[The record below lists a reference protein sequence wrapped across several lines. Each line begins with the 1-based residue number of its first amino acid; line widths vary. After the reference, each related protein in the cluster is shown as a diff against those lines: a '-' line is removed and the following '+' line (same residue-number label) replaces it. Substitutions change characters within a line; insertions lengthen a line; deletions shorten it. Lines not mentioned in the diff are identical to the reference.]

1 MLIVFLIVISVLVFT
16 VIVYPLAKGVE
27 DTEKKSSVKDQLAR
41 LLLQKESSY
50 LDLKELE
57 LDYRMGKLSQQDYER
72 LRSKLERAS
81 VALLKETEQLEL
93 GKPREKENKEEI
105 DQEIE
110 QEILRM
116 RRIKKRDKG
125 EKE

>member
-1 MLIVFLIVISVLVFT
+1 VFT
-16 VIVYPLAKGVE
+16 VIVYPLLKGVQ
-27 DTEKKSSVKDQLAR
+27 DTEKKSSVKDQLAQ

>member
-16 VIVYPLAKGVE
+16 VIVYPLLKRVE
-27 DTEKKSSVKDQLAR
+27 DTEKKSSVKDQLAQ

-105 DQEIE
+105 DQQIE

>member
-1 MLIVFLIVISVLVFT
+1 MLTLILIVISVLVFT
-16 VIVYPLAKGVE
+16 VIVYPLLKGVQ
-27 DTEKKSSVKDQLAR
+27 DTEKKSSVKDQLAQ

-57 LDYRMGKLSQQDYER
+57 LDYRMGKLSQPDYER

-81 VALLKETEQLEL
+81 VALLKETEQLEQ
-93 GKPREKENKEEI
+93 GKYRKKENKEGI
-105 DQEIE
+105 NQEIE

>member
-27 DTEKKSSVKDQLAR
+27 DTEKKSSVKDQLAQ

-116 RRIKKRDKG
+116 RRIKRRDKG

>member
-1 MLIVFLIVISVLVFT
+1 MLIVFLVVISVLVFT
-16 VIVYPLAKGVE
+16 VIVYPLLKGVK
-27 DTEKKSSVKDQLAR
+27 DTEKKSSVKDQLAQ

-57 LDYRMGKLSQQDYER
+57 LDYRMGKLSQPDYEK

-81 VALLKETEQLEL
+81 VALLKEVEQLKQ
-93 GKPREKENKEEI
+93 GKHREKENKGEI
-105 DQEIE
+105 NQEIE

>member
-1 MLIVFLIVISVLVFT
+1 MLIVFLVVISILVFT
-16 VIVYPLAKGVE
+16 VIVYPLLKGVK
-27 DTEKKSSVKDQLAR
+27 DTEKKSSVKDQLAQ

-57 LDYRMGKLSQQDYER
+57 LDYRMGKLSQPDYEK

-81 VALLKETEQLEL
+81 VALLKEVEQLKQ
-93 GKPREKENKEEI
+93 GKHREKENKGEI
-105 DQEIE
+105 NQEIE

>member
-1 MLIVFLIVISVLVFT
+1 MLTLILVVISVLVFT
-16 VIVYPLAKGVE
+16 VIVYPLLKGVK
-27 DTEKKSSVKDQLAR
+27 DTEKKSSIKDQLDQ

-57 LDYRMGKLSQQDYER
+57 LDYRIGKLSQADYER

-81 VALLKETEQLEL
+81 VALLKETEQLEQ
-93 GKPREKENKEEI
+93 GKHRQKENKEEI
-105 DQEIE
+105 NKEIE

-116 RRIKKRDKG
+116 RRKKNQGIADK
-125 EKE
+125 K

>member
-27 DTEKKSSVKDQLAR
+27 DTEKKSSVKDQLAQ

-57 LDYRMGKLSQQDYER
+57 LDYRMGKLSQVDYER

>member
-16 VIVYPLAKGVE
+16 VIVYPLLKGVQ
-27 DTEKKSSVKDQLAR
+27 DTEKKSSVKDQLAQ

>member
-1 MLIVFLIVISVLVFT
+1 MLTLILIVISVLVFT
-16 VIVYPLAKGVE
+16 VIVYPLLKGVQ
-27 DTEKKSSVKDQLAR
+27 DTEKKSSVKDQLAQ

-81 VALLKETEQLEL
+81 VVLLKETEQLEQ

-105 DQEIE
+105 NQEIE

-125 EKE
+125 EKK

>member
-1 MLIVFLIVISVLVFT
+1 MLTLILIVISVLVFT
-16 VIVYPLAKGVE
+16 VIVYPLLKGVK
-27 DTEKKSSVKDQLAR
+27 DTAKKSSVKDQLAQ

-57 LDYRMGKLSQQDYER
+57 LDYRMGKLSQPDYER

-81 VALLKETEQLEL
+81 VALLKETEQLEQ
-93 GKPREKENKEEI
+93 GKHREKENKEEI
-105 DQEIE
+105 NQEIE

-116 RRIKKRDKG
+116 RRIKNRRKD
-125 EKE
+125 EKK

>member
-27 DTEKKSSVKDQLAR
+27 DTEKKSSVKDQLAQ

>member
-16 VIVYPLAKGVE
+16 VIVYPLAKGVQ
-27 DTEKKSSVKDQLAR
+27 DTEKKSSVKDQLAQ

-72 LRSKLERAS
+72 LRFKLERAS

-110 QEILRM
+110 REILRM
-116 RRIKKRDKG
+116 RRIKNRDKG

>member
-27 DTEKKSSVKDQLAR
+27 DTEKKSSVKDQLAQ

-57 LDYRMGKLSQQDYER
+57 LDYRMGKLSQPDYER
-72 LRSKLERAS
+72 LRSKLEGAS

>member
-27 DTEKKSSVKDQLAR
+27 DTEKKSSVKDQLAQ

-72 LRSKLERAS
+72 LRSKLEGAS

>member
-16 VIVYPLAKGVE
+16 VIVYPLLKGVQ
-27 DTEKKSSVKDQLAR
+27 DTEKKSSVKDQLAQ

-57 LDYRMGKLSQQDYER
+57 LDYRMGKLSQVDYER

-81 VALLKETEQLEL
+81 VALLKETEQLEQ

-105 DQEIE
+105 NQEIE

>member
-27 DTEKKSSVKDQLAR
+27 DTEKKSSVKDQLAQ

-110 QEILRM
+110 REILRM
-116 RRIKKRDKG
+116 RRIKNRDKG

>member
-1 MLIVFLIVISVLVFT
+1 MLIVFLIVISALVFT
-16 VIVYPLAKGVE
+16 VIVYPLLKGVQ
-27 DTEKKSSVKDQLAR
+27 DTEKKSSVKDQLAQ

-57 LDYRMGKLSQQDYER
+57 LDYRMGKLSQADYER
-72 LRSKLERAS
+72 LRSKLEGAS
-81 VALLKETEQLEL
+81 VALLKQTEQLEL

-105 DQEIE
+105 NQEIE

-125 EKE
+125 EKK

>member
-16 VIVYPLAKGVE
+16 VIVYPLLKGVE
-27 DTEKKSSVKDQLAR
+27 DTEKKSSVKDQLAQ

>member
-1 MLIVFLIVISVLVFT
+1 MLTLILAVISVLVFA
-16 VIVYPLAKGVE
+16 VIVYPLLKGVQ
-27 DTEKKSSVKDQLAR
+27 DTEKKSSVKDQLAQ
-41 LLLQKESSY
+41 LVLQKESSY

-57 LDYRMGKLSQQDYER
+57 LDYRMGKLSQPDYER
-72 LRSKLERAS
+72 LRSKLEGAS
-81 VALLKETEQLEL
+81 IALLKETEQLKL

-105 DQEIE
+105 NQEIE

-116 RRIKKRDKG
+116 RRIKKRDEG

>member
-27 DTEKKSSVKDQLAR
+27 DTEKKSSVKDQLAQ

-93 GKPREKENKEEI
+93 GKPREKDNKEEI

>member
-1 MLIVFLIVISVLVFT
+1 MLIVFLVVISILVFT
-16 VIVYPLAKGVE
+16 VIVYPLLKGVK
-27 DTEKKSSVKDQLAR
+27 DTEKKSSVKDQLAQ

-57 LDYRMGKLSQQDYER
+57 LDYRMGKLSQSDYER

-81 VALLKETEQLEL
+81 VALLKETEQLEQ
-93 GKPREKENKEEI
+93 GKHREKENNEGI
-105 DQEIE
+105 NQEIE

>member
-16 VIVYPLAKGVE
+16 VIVYPLLKGVQ
-27 DTEKKSSVKDQLAR
+27 DTEKKSSVKDQLAQ

-105 DQEIE
+105 DQQIE